1 MLMQYIL
8 WGQGLLSQ
16 QEICKNAVSLK
27 LIRSNVAR
35 TKKKC
40 SDNLGKRA
48 LRDNLIQCNGLY
60 LNSKSNKM

>member
-1 MLMQYIL
+1 MWYIL

-16 QEICKNAVSLK
+16 QETHNNAVSLK
-27 LIRSNVAR
+27 RIHLNVAR
-35 TKKKC
+35 RKKKC
-40 SDNLGKRA
+40 SGNLGKRA